1 MEFNN
6 LGSIVSCLREWDNI
20 RDNSSQVIE
29 YLGLG
34 NYFSFK
40 RNKPLASNLHAYP
53 GICAADKA
61 FYIFLIDAEADRN
74 SSEVDLFNAITICKV
89 KRNIGSSDEIPEA
102 EALRRIDTWKKEYSN
117 WAAAQIN
124 NRQQT
129 QGIFR
134 AFNVPSSNIQPDV
147 QYSSFFGL
155 KPQVG
160 ASTSYSAD
168 LITVDHSKSS
178 LAFYDTVRP
187 VPPFDVAPQGSFY
200 LLDLL
205 QK

>member
-20 RDNSSQVIE
+20 RDNSSEVIE

-40 RNKPLASNLHAYP
+40 RNMPEASNLHAYP

-61 FYIFLIDAEADRN
+61 FYMFLIDAEADRN
-74 SSEVDLFNAITICKV
+74 SSETDLFNAITICKV
-89 KRNIGSSDEIPEA
+89 KRNMGNSDEIPEA
-102 EALRRIDTWKKEYSN
+102 EALKRIEVWKRDYSK
-117 WAAAQIN
+117 WATAQIN

-129 QGIFR
+129 QGIFK
-134 AFNVPSSNIQPDV
+134 AFNVPSSNIQRNV
-147 QYSSFFGL
+147 EYSSFFGL
-155 KPQVG
+155 KQISG
-160 ASTSYSAD
+160 SSSSQSAD

-178 LAFYDTVRP
+178 IAFYDTVRP
-187 VPPFDVAPQGSFY
+187 VPPFDVAPRSSFY

-205 QK
+205 